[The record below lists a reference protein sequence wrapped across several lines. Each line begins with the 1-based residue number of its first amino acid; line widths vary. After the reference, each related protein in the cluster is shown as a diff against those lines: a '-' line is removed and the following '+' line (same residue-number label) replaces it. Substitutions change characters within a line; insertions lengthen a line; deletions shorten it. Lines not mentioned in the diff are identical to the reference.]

1 MYYNLRCAPFK
12 ICILAEI
19 ARCKPQFVVLFLLF
33 WCCFLFSLMM
43 LCVEVVVLALAMLI
57 VELMVVMLQ
66 LFSFGHTICTI
77 VPK

>member
-1 MYYNLRCAPFK
+1 
-12 ICILAEI
+12 
-19 ARCKPQFVVLFLLF
+19 
-33 WCCFLFSLMM
+33 MM

-66 LFSFGHTICTI
+66 LFSFGHTIYTI